1 MVPLPIPIRSPRP
14 ARPVAGLVA
23 LLLLAVTA
31 GCGKSDEVGS
41 VATTTPGGAATSTS
55 TVPVERSAPRWETV
69 TTLSGAGASRT
80 ETFPILPGAI
90 QWRARWECETGAL
103 RITTLPPP
111 RRGTPLVEG
120 ACPGKGEGYSIVTG
134 SVRLVIQAAGPWDV
148 TVDQQLDTP
157 LREPPLEAMQSAPL
171 LAQGDFFNV
180 EMEGKGTARLYRLP
194 DGTHALRFEGFE
206 VSNNTDL
213 FLWLSE
219 APSPRTS
226 AEAVASPHVV
236 LGNLKSTVGDQNYIL
251 PPDLPLERVKSIV
264 IWCAPVSIAYIAA
277 VLAPP
282 S

>member
-1 MVPLPIPIRSPRP
+1 MRSLPIANRSPRP

-31 GCGKSDEVGS
+31 GCGQSDEAGS
-41 VATTTPGGAATSTS
+41 VATTTPGGATTTSTA
-55 TVPVERSAPRWETV
+55 PVERSAPRWETV
-69 TTLSGAGASRT
+69 TTLSGAGPSRT
-80 ETFPILPGAI
+80 EPFPILPGAI
-90 QWRARWECETGAL
+90 QWRARWQCESGPL
-103 RITTLPPP
+103 RITTVPPP

-134 SVRLVIQAAGPWDV
+134 AVRLVIEAAGRWDV

-157 LREPPLEAMQSAPL
+157 LREPPLEGMQSAPV

-251 PPDLPLERVKSIV
+251 PANLPPERVRSIV